1 MAHHH
6 HHHVGTGSNDDDDK
20 SPDPPTLCVTVS
32 STTDVLIIADMQ
44 VDFLAPGGSL
54 HVKGGEALLDG
65 INAVSSQLPF
75 RYQVATQDWHP
86 ENHCSFVTHG
96 GPWPPH
102 CVQGSAGAQ
111 LHAGLHTQRINA
123 VIRKGVTQQ
132 ADSYSAF
139 VEDNGVSTGLAGL
152 LHSIGARRVFVC
164 GVAYDFCV
172 FFTAMDARKNGFSVV
187 LLEDLTAAVDD
198 AAWSARTAE
207 LKDAGVVLL
216 KSSALVAEGTQT

>member
-1 MAHHH
+1 MPCA
-6 HHHVGTGSNDDDDK
+6 TATASATAA
-20 SPDPPTLCVTVS
+20 PPTMPVTVHHA
-32 STTDVLIIADMQ
+32 TDVLIIADMQ
-44 VDFLAPGGSL
+44 VDFLAPGGAL
-54 HVKGGEALLDG
+54 CVKGGEALLKG
-65 INAVSSQLPF
+65 INAISCQLPF
-75 RYQVATQDWHP
+75 LYQVVTQDWHP
-86 ENHCSFVTHG
+86 EHHCSFVAQG

-123 VIRKGVTQQ
+123 IIRKGVSQQ

-139 VEDNGVSTGLAGL
+139 LDDNGASTGLAGL

-172 FFTAMDARKNGFSVV
+172 FFTAMDARKCGFDVV

-198 AAWSARTAE
+198 AACSARTAE
-207 LKDAGVVLL
+207 LKEAGVVLL
-216 KSSALVAEGTQT
+216 HSTALVAEDTKT

>member
-1 MAHHH
+1 MPWA
-6 HHHVGTGSNDDDDK
+6 TTLDLK
-20 SPDPPTLCVTVS
+20 ATPPPTLCVTVS
-32 STTDVLIIADMQ
+32 NTTDVLIIADMQ
-44 VDFLAPGGSL
+44 VDFLTPGGSL

-102 CVQGSAGAQ
+102 CVQGSSGAQ
-111 LHAGLHTQRINA
+111 LHAGLHTHRINA
-123 VIRKGVTQQ
+123 VLRKGATQQ

-139 VEDNGVSTGLAGL
+139 VDDNGVSTGLAGL

-172 FFTAMDARKNGFSVV
+172 FFTAMDARKNGFGVV

-198 AAWSARTAE
+198 AAWSARAAE
-207 LKDAGVVLL
+207 LKEAGVVLL
-216 KSSALVAEGTQT
+216 SSSALVAEGTET

>member
-1 MAHHH
+1 MPWA
-6 HHHVGTGSNDDDDK
+6 TTLDPK
-20 SPDPPTLCVTVS
+20 APPPPTLCVTVS

-96 GPWPPH
+96 GP
-102 CVQGSAGAQ
+102 
-111 LHAGLHTQRINA
+111 
-123 VIRKGVTQQ
+123 
-132 ADSYSAF
+132 YSAF